1 VKARRRAPHH
11 PPSLRAV
18 GLSPTKT
25 ISFTFFIFQILQSS
39 FPGFYYS
46 PQQYHEHQH
55 NSTGIMAALLFSLLL
70 LRAMLTQAGNLTAFV
85 HPLYATRG
93 GAGLGGWGCQARNPG
108 AMFPSPFLRLGPDT
122 TRFDPVLGEVWSHL
136 NRKFAHPAPRKRAAL

>member
-1 VKARRRAPHH
+1 
-11 PPSLRAV
+11 
-18 GLSPTKT
+18 
-25 ISFTFFIFQILQSS
+25 
-39 FPGFYYS
+39 
-46 PQQYHEHQH
+46 
-55 NSTGIMAALLFSLLL
+55 
-70 LRAMLTQAGNLTAFV
+70 MLTQAGNLTAFV